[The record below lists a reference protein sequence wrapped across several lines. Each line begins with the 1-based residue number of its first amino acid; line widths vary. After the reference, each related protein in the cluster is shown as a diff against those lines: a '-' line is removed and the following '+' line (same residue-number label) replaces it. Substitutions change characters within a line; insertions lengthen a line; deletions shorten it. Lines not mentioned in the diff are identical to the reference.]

1 MEFLLQIIADN
12 LNKGNY
18 SEQENEYE
26 EALELE
32 NDEFVVCEQNENLL
46 SVLHFH

>member
-12 LNKGNY
+12 LNTWEY
-18 SEQENEYE
+18 SEQENKYE
-26 EALELE
+26 EALESE
-32 NDEFVVCEQNENLL
+32 DEDFAGCEQNENLL